1 MIDPFT
7 STVRGMTEPNPV
19 FAALREGGPVVV
31 ADAPAGGPV
40 WIVTD
45 EDLAKEVLS
54 DPRIVKDPAMAPL
67 DWDPFKA
74 GLEPTAAQRP
84 SLTTMDGPAHTALRR
99 AQAPLL
105 TGKRIREQQD
115 RIEELAR
122 DLLSSYS
129 GVVDLMADFTT
140 RYPLTV
146 LLDMMAIPR
155 ENVDRAVDGC
165 RQMFAGDQFGAIQ
178 ALMDVAATARDGGIA
193 AELRDRMPPD
203 TPEEE
208 VRYHLFG
215 LIFASQVTTDTAL
228 GFVIARTLGT
238 SDGDPVEETLRQNP
252 PAPFSLWRFTAEPID
267 LAGMHL
273 PERAPVL
280 VDIGGLGLTF
290 GAGPHFCVGA
300 QLAQAELRAV
310 QTVLARDFPSARL
323 TVPYEELQ
331 QIVLGGI
338 GGSRLKELPVVLG

>member
-1 MIDPFT
+1 
-7 STVRGMTEPNPV
+7 MTEPDPV
-19 FAALREGGPVVV
+19 PAALREGGPVVV
-31 ADAPAGGPV
+31 ADAPAGGSV

-67 DWDPFKA
+67 DWDPLKV

-84 SLTTMDGPAHTALRR
+84 SLTTMDGPAHAALRR

-146 LLDMMAIPR
+146 LLDMMAIPP
-155 ENVDRAVDGC
+155 ENVDKAMDAC
-165 RQMFAGDQFGAIQ
+165 RQMLSGDQTSAIE
-178 ALMDVAATARDGGIA
+178 ALMAIAATGREGGIA
-193 AELRDRMPPD
+193 AELRERLPVD

-215 LIFASQVTTDTAL
+215 LIFASQITTDAAL
-228 GFVIARTLGT
+228 GFLVARVLGT
-238 SDGDPVEETLRQNP
+238 SDADLVEETLRQHP
-252 PAPFSLWRFTAEPID
+252 PAPFSLWRFTAEPLEI
-267 LAGMHL
+267 AGIQL

-300 QLAQAELRAV
+300 QLALAELRAV
-310 QTVLARDFPSARL
+310 HTVLRRDFPSARL
-323 TVPYEELQ
+323 AAPYEDLQ
-331 QIVLGGI
+331 QVVFGGV